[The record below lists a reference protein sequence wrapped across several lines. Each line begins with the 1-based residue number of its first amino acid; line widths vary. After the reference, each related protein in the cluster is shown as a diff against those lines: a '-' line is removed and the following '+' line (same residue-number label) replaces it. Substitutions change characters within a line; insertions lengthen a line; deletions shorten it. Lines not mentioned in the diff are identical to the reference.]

1 MKSVE
6 LGKWIPDAEGG
17 DAPSTIPDHVSVSG
31 ESSCVP
37 NLCRLADANARRAFA
52 AILEAAIERAAFAA
66 STGDSPAAAAIDADL
81 SASPFASVLPS
92 PDERAAYPGLNPAQY
107 ARPPSAIW
115 QEFIAKIAIK
125 LRYPNADLDQPA
137 NGLHIFLP
145 FVLGV
150 YSGNSWSDRTP
161 PSVSDLLADA
171 LTLLSS
177 GTQVAPTALATALC
191 KSLSSFGLLLP
202 LPTGA
207 DLDFYSDD
215 YSGKGDDALVT
226 SLLSYLNLPTSP
238 NGLPPFAYYLGG
250 KTSDSDDVPDENWV
264 NLLERRAAPSSYGDT
279 FNGLWLPIL
288 RHFAYGDESATN
300 ALPGG
305 STTLWDFAVTN
316 GLQPF
321 LDPTSAGNRLN
332 GFLYAASAAFL
343 SRTAPFG
350 LFLLDANYNNLN
362 RLRYGLAHRHCT
374 VSCSYS
380 IAPVTDESTNKWTGE
395 VSVSYD
401 RTIEEWEPDS
411 PTTDGSLL
419 WQVGS
424 PTVASSSGYVTEER
438 SIEYDV
444 AAYLAHELS
453 GVTGVDN
460 VKNDLAQL
468 GFADIQSRSK
478 GNTKWFWS
486 GAGVDSDYNSY
497 TCIFANC
504 PTASIRS
511 KLTGDP
517 DLAAAY
523 VIPYDATV
531 KSSAAASGSVS
542 FSAKMPSEDPS
553 EHGIADMT
561 GLREFPCRGAI
572 VSGYTANPLLFSFW
586 AGSLSGSPL
595 YAIPSKPYVLD
606 RDAAAE
612 ADGKSFRT
620 DHVDEARKS
629 AESAAAKRLS
639 NALLNRDAI
648 ASLANSLYSSFPSE
662 STVQNA
668 VSKTSDDAGWELTA
682 TEATCGVIVY
692 LNDDGSINRVNG
704 FTLTSITDYSIY
716 ATGVSYRRYVGT
728 GPNLYTTETRNS
740 AHLGLVLADYYP
752 NLPSYTPWSASL
764 AFGGCLAAF
773 DWNWKAIKF
782 T

>member
-6 LGKWIPDAEGG
+6 LGKWIPNAEGG
-17 DAPSTIPDHVSVSG
+17 DPPSTIPHCVIVSG
-31 ESSCVP
+31 ESSYVP
-37 NLCRLADANARRAFA
+37 RLCRLADANARRAFA
-52 AILEAAIERAAFAA
+52 AILEAAVERAALAA
-66 STGDSPAAAAIDADL
+66 STGDSPSAAAIDADL
-81 SASPFASVLPS
+81 SATPFASALPS
-92 PDERAAYPGLNPAQY
+92 PDERAAYPGLDPAQY
-107 ARPPSAIW
+107 ARTPSAIW
-115 QEFIAKIAIK
+115 QEFIAKIVIA
-125 LRYPNADLDQPA
+125 LRYPNADLDQPS
-137 NGLHIFLP
+137 NGLRIFLP

-161 PSVSDLLADA
+161 LSVSDLLADA
-171 LTLLSS
+171 LALLSS
-177 GTQVAPTALATALC
+177 GAQVAPTALATALC
-191 KSLSSFGLLLP
+191 ESLSSFGLLLP

-226 SLLSYLNLPTSP
+226 SLLSYLNLPTAP

-250 KTSDSDDVPDENWV
+250 KTSADDDVPDENWI
-264 NLLERRAAPSSYGDT
+264 NLLEKREAPSSYGDT

-288 RHFAYGDESATN
+288 RHFANGDESATN

-305 STTLWDFAVTN
+305 SSTLWDFAVTN

-321 LDPTSAGNRLN
+321 LDHTFAGNRLN
-332 GFLYAASAAFL
+332 GFLFAAAAAFL

-350 LFLLDANYNNLN
+350 LFLLDANYNGLN
-362 RLRYGLAHRHCT
+362 RLRNGLAHRRCS

-380 IAPVTDESTNKWTGE
+380 IAPVTDETTNKWTGE

-438 SIEYDV
+438 SVEYDV
-444 AAYLAHELS
+444 AAYLANELS
-453 GVTGVDN
+453 GVSGTDN
-460 VKNDLAQL
+460 VKSDLAQL
-468 GFADIQSRSK
+468 GFANIQSRSK
-478 GNTKWFWS
+478 GDTKWFWS

-504 PTASIRS
+504 PTASIRA
-511 KLTGDP
+511 KLTDDP

-523 VIPYDATV
+523 VSPGDATV
-531 KSSAAASGSVS
+531 KLSAAATGSVS

-553 EHGIADMT
+553 EHGLADMT
-561 GLREFPCRGAI
+561 GLRVFPCRGAI
-572 VSGYTANPLLFSFW
+572 VSGYTENPLLFSFW

-595 YAIPSKPYVLD
+595 YAIPNKPYVLD

-612 ADGKSFRT
+612 TDGKSFRT

-629 AESAAAKRLS
+629 AESAAAQRLS
-639 NALLNRDAI
+639 NPLVSRSAI
-648 ASLANSLYSSFPSE
+648 LSLVNSLYSSFPSE
-662 STVQNA
+662 ETVRGS
-668 VSKTSDDAGWELTA
+668 VSKKDDDAGWELTA
-682 TEATCGVIVY
+682 SEATCGVIVY
-692 LNDDGSINRVNG
+692 LNDDGSINRVNA
-704 FTLTSITDYSIY
+704 FTLTSISDRSIY
-716 ATGVSYRRYVGT
+716 ATGVSYRTYVGT
-728 GPNLYTTETRNS
+728 GPNLYTTETRDS
-740 AHLGLVLADYYP
+740 AHLGLALADYYP
-752 NLPSYTPWSASL
+752 DLPSYTAWNASL
-764 AFGGCLAAF
+764 SFGGCLAAF

-782 T
+782 I